1 MEDNVVHL
9 ACKVFNN
16 DDFSSISEAKKSL
29 LSRNQN
35 ENYQYLTNK
44 KHGYLI
50 HTWSDIG
57 FKSTTLN
64 QISHSINE
72 GSIGIMFTVPL
83 RSALLLQSS
92 GWDPLIGMPVAHNE
106 PKYSWQFQYSQ
117 NTKFKCVG

>member
-1 MEDNVVHL
+1 MWGMPDSQSHPRSSYNNVEDNVVHL

-50 HTWSDIG
+50 HT
-57 FKSTTLN
+57 
-64 QISHSINE
+64 
-72 GSIGIMFTVPL
+72 
-83 RSALLLQSS
+83 
-92 GWDPLIGMPVAHNE
+92 
-106 PKYSWQFQYSQ
+106 
-117 NTKFKCVG
+117 